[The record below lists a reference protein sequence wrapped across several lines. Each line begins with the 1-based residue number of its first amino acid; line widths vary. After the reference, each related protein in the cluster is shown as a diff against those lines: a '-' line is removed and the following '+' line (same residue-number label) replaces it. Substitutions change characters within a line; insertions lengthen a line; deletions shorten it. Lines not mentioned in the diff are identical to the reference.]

1 MASAADIPARY
12 RERVRSGQWFQGLTT
27 DLQELLLAHLSVR
40 PLATGQ
46 RLFARGDAAD
56 GIYCVAEGA
65 IKLTGSARDGK
76 EAILAII
83 EPPSW
88 FGEIAAFDELTRTH
102 DARAEEPTVLL
113 HIPAGTLQ
121 GLLTRH
127 PLLWQA
133 LGVLLSH
140 KIRLAFLALE
150 ELSLQPP
157 ANRLARRL
165 VMMARGY
172 GEREGHS
179 KREIRVPQEQLGQ
192 MLALSRQT
200 VNQLLRQLEQSGV
213 LRLGRGGIE
222 ILDFPQLEALAAIG

>member
-1 MASAADIPARY
+1 MTSAALNIPAKY
-12 RERVRSGQWFQGLTT
+12 RERLRTGQWFQGLTPA
-27 DLQELLLAHLSVR
+27 LQDLLLAHMTIRQLT
-40 PLATGQ
+40 TGQ

-56 GIYCVAEGA
+56 GLYCVADGA

-102 DARAEEPTVLL
+102 DAWADEPTTLL
-113 HIPAGTLQ
+113 HIPAAILQ
-121 GLLTRH
+121 TLLTQQ
-127 PLLWQA
+127 PLLWHA

-165 VMMARGY
+165 LMMARGY
-172 GEREGHS
+172 GELEGVS

-213 LRLGRGGIE
+213 VRLGRGGIE
-222 ILDFPQLEALAAIG
+222 ILDLPQLETLADL